1 MWRLALR
8 EIRNHWRFSGFFAL
22 NLALGF
28 VGFVLLDAF
37 EGSVEAT
44 LRERSRSFL
53 GADAEVGSSRPLSA
67 DEVAALDAAAG
78 QGARIARATALFSM
92 ASNGDRTRL
101 VELQAIDPAFP
112 LYGAI
117 VLEDAG
123 AAVAAERADLAARRG
138 AWVDPTVLGQLGVD
152 VGEPLRIGALD
163 FLVTGVVARDGGR
176 ATSGFSIAPRIY
188 VAEQHLAATGL
199 VSLGSRV
206 QYRRLYRSESTSAT
220 ELADALRA
228 AVADPALSVRSH
240 EQATRDLARAYSAV
254 SDYLGLVALV
264 AIFLAG
270 IGAAYL
276 FRAHLARRVQDIAI
290 LMSLGATRARA
301 QRVFLLQL
309 CLLSSGAAILACGV
323 GALLAGVVPRLAGDL
338 LPPGFELR
346 IGLRTL
352 ALVAVLAALGSAV
365 ACLPL
370 LARLR
375 ELRPAELFAEHVQ
388 PRLGRGPRDALW
400 LAPAIAAFCAI
411 AVWRVGSLSAG
422 GLFAG
427 VFFGSLVLLAAFGLA
442 GLRALESLPAGSPLA
457 LRLAV
462 RELVRSRASS
472 LSAFL
477 AIALAVQLLS
487 IAPQLRGVLDDRMQA
502 PERGALPS
510 LFLFDIQPEQREAL
524 SAHVAARGA
533 RLERISPMVRAR
545 LDAIDGEPVATRTSD
560 PLSPGSDQSR
570 RLQTRRY
577 NLTYRERLTPSET
590 LREGRDFSGRYPR
603 GEGSLPEI
611 SLELDFA
618 RRLGVGL
625 GATLAFDVQ
634 GVPVAG
640 RVVNLREVR
649 WNSFQPNFFVAF
661 QPGVL
666 EGAPQVFLA
675 SVPALATSEREALQ
689 ASITRAFPNVSSVDV
704 TRAVRR
710 LLGLIGQLQ
719 WALSSTAALSL
730 GVGLVLVFAVARDQ
744 ARARRWETN
753 LLKVLG
759 ADFRR
764 IRAALDLEF
773 GLLGLLG
780 ALAGSAAGL
789 LASGLLSHLLLE
801 ADFRVSLVPLTLTL
815 AGVPALSVFAG
826 RIATRHVL
834 RERPLALLQA
844 AGA

>member
-1 MWRLALR
+1 
-8 EIRNHWRFSGFFAL
+8 
-22 NLALGF
+22 
-28 VGFVLLDAF
+28 
-37 EGSVEAT
+37 
-44 LRERSRSFL
+44 
-53 GADAEVGSSRPLSA
+53 
-67 DEVAALDAAAG
+67 
-78 QGARIARATALFSM
+78 M
-92 ASNGDRTRL
+92 ASHGDRTRL
-101 VELQAIDPAFP
+101 VEIQAIDPAFP
-112 LYGAI
+112 LYGDV
-117 VLEDAG
+117 VLEQTG
-123 AAVAAERADLAARRG
+123 PVGERERAELAEGRG
-138 AWVDPTVLGQLGVD
+138 AWVDPALLGQLGAER
-152 VGEPLRIGALD
+152 GAELRIGALA
-163 FLVTGVVARDGGR
+163 FRATGVVARDGGR

-188 VAEQHLAATGL
+188 LAERHLAATGL
-199 VSLGSRV
+199 VTLGSRV
-206 QYRRLYRSESTSAT
+206 QYRRLYRSDARSASQ
-220 ELADALRA
+220 LAEDLRA
-228 AVADPALSVRSH
+228 ATSDPQIAVRSH

-270 IGAAYL
+270 IGAAHL

-290 LMSLGATRARA
+290 LISLGATRGRA

-309 CLLSSGAAILACGV
+309 CLLSAAAAALACAV
-323 GALLAGVVPRLAGDL
+323 GALVAGAVPSLAGEL
-338 LPPGFELR
+338 LPVGFELR
-346 IGLRTL
+346 IGLRTV

-375 ELRPAELFAEHVQ
+375 ELRPAELFAEQVQ

-400 LAPAIAAFCAI
+400 LVPALAAFCAI
-411 AVWRVGSLSAG
+411 AVWRVGSALAG

-427 VFFGSLVLLAAFGLA
+427 VFFASLLLLAALGLL
-442 GLRALESLPAGSPLA
+442 GLRALASLPAGGPLA
-457 LRLAV
+457 LRLAA
-462 RELVRSRASS
+462 RELVRSRSSS

-477 AIALAVQLLS
+477 AIALAVLLLG
-487 IAPQLRGVLDDRMQA
+487 IAPQLRGVLDGRMQA
-502 PERGALPS
+502 PEQGALPS
-510 LFLFDIQPEQREAL
+510 LFLFDIQPEQRELLA
-524 SAHVAARGA
+524 AHVAERGA
-533 RLERISPMVRAR
+533 RLERVSPMVRAR
-545 LDAIDGEPVATRTSD
+545 LDEIDGEPVASQTSGE
-560 PLSPGSDQSR
+560 LSTARGESR
-570 RLQTRRY
+570 RLRIRRY

-590 LREGRDFSGRYPR
+590 LREGRDFTGTYQP
-603 GEGSLPEI
+603 GDGSLPEI

-618 RRLGVGL
+618 RRLGVGV
-625 GATLAFDVQ
+625 GDRLAFDVQ
-634 GVPVAG
+634 GVPVEG

-666 EGAPQVFLA
+666 EGAPQIFLA
-675 SVPALATSEREALQ
+675 SVPALATREREALQ
-689 ASITRAFPNVSSVDV
+689 ASISRAFPNVSSVDV

-789 LASGLLSHLLLE
+789 LASALLSHFLLE
-801 ADFRVSLVPLTLTL
+801 ASFRISPGPLLLTLV
-815 AGVPALSVFAG
+815 GVPALSVVAG
-826 RIATRHVL
+826 RIATRRVL